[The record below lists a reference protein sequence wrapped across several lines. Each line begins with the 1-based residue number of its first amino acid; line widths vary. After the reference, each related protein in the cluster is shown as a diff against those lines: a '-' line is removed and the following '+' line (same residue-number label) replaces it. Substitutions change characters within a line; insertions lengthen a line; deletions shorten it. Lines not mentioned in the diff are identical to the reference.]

1 MRTLLA
7 AASAAALATLAISV
21 PAQAAEK
28 EYVAL
33 NEQGMKQVLIKKS
46 WHPRWLGTID
56 GYETTVNMKGAR
68 PVECYTKGKPVKGER
83 SSAFSGMAMEFKQNK
98 ADHFLDV
105 AQFVYQYKDVQTAEF
120 AWQGL
125 LDAAGSCAGT
135 HTHEI
140 KDSSGTKIGTA
151 TVEITVF
158 TEPGMYGQQQLII
171 NEDVKYVEPT
181 PGAQPTRESSDEI
194 SIWMYNG
201 AAIIEVEANKFV
213 PKQKN
218 WVFSEPQIATIET
231 LALLAIQRY
240 HLTALKAL

>member
-1 MRTLLA
+1 MRRILA
-7 AASAAALATLAISV
+7 AAAAAAIASLAISV
-21 PAQAAEK
+21 PAQAAEL

-33 NEQGMKQVLIKKS
+33 NEKGMKQVLIKKS
-46 WHPRWLGTID
+46 WHPRWLGTLD
-56 GYETTVNMKGAR
+56 VYETEVSMKGAR
-68 PVECYTKGKPVKGER
+68 PEECYTKGTTIKGQK
-83 SSAFSGMAMEFKQNK
+83 SSAFSGMFMDFKQNK
-98 ADHFLDV
+98 EGHFLDV

-120 AWQGL
+120 AWQQL
-125 LDAAGSCAGT
+125 LNAADSCAGT
-135 HTHEI
+135 HKHDI
-140 KDSSGTKIGTA
+140 KDDKGTKIGEA

-158 TEPGMYGQQQLII
+158 VEQGMYNQQQLII

-181 PGAQPTRESSDEI
+181 PGAKPTRESADEI
-194 SIWMYNG
+194 SIWMYDG